1 MRKLNVIIAF
11 VVLVL
16 GAVNTVN
23 AQAKVAHVDTQEIM
37 AKYPAMIDAQKQ
49 FEQVSK
55 TYQKE
60 LQDMVA
66 ALEAKAKLYDQEAEG
81 QTEAIN
87 ETRVKEVQGMEKSI
101 RDYQTN
107 ASKELEEKQ
116 KKMVE
121 PLYEKVKAAISKVGK
136 AKGFQYILDA
146 GALLLADGPDLTG
159 DVKKELGF

>member
-11 VVLVL
+11 VVLFL

-23 AQAKVAHVDTQEIM
+23 AQAKVAHVDTQEVM
-37 AKYPAMIDAQKQ
+37 SKYPAMLDAQKQ

-66 ALEAKAKLYDQEAEG
+66 ALEKKAQAYDAEAES
-81 QTEAIN
+81 QDDATNEA
-87 ETRVKEVQGMEKSI
+87 RVKEVQGMEKSI
-101 RDYQTN
+101 RDYQTD
-107 ASKELEEKQ
+107 ASKQLEEKQ
-116 KKMVE
+116 KQMLA
-121 PLYEKVKAAISKVGK
+121 PIYDKVKAAISKVGK
-136 AKGFQYILDA
+136 AKGFQYVLDA
-146 GALLLADGPDLTG
+146 SGLLLADGPDLTL

>member
-11 VVLVL
+11 VVLFL

-37 AKYPAMIDAQKQ
+37 SKYPAMLDAQKQ
-49 FEQVSK
+49 FEQISK

-66 ALEAKAKLYDQEAEG
+66 ALEKKAQAYDAEAEG
-81 QTEAIN
+81 QDDATNEA
-87 ETRVKEVQGMEKSI
+87 RVKEVQGMEKSI
-101 RDYQTN
+101 RDYQSN

-116 KKMVE
+116 QKMLAPIYDSV
-121 PLYEKVKAAISKVGK
+121 KVAIKKVGK
-136 AKGFQYILDA
+136 AKGFQYVLDA
-146 GALLLADGPDLTG
+146 SGLLMADGPDLTL

>member
-11 VVLVL
+11 VVLFL

-37 AKYPAMIDAQKQ
+37 TKYPAMIDAQKQ

-60 LQDMVA
+60 LEDMVA
-66 ALEAKAKLYDQEAEG
+66 ALQKKAQTYDAEAES
-81 QTEAIN
+81 QDDATNEA
-87 ETRVKEVQGMEKSI
+87 RMREVQGMEKSI
-101 RDYQTN
+101 KDYQTD
-107 ASKELEEKQ
+107 ASKQLEEKQ
-116 KKMVE
+116 QKMLT
-121 PLYEKVKAAISKVGK
+121 PIYDKVKNAISKVGK
-136 AKGFQYILDA
+136 AKGFQYILDS
-146 GALLLADGPDLTG
+146 GSLLLADGPDLTL

>member
-11 VVLVL
+11 VALVL

-66 ALEAKAKLYDQEAEG
+66 ALEAKAKIYDQEAEG
-81 QTEAIN
+81 KTEAEN
-87 ETRVKEVQGMEKSI
+87 EVRVKEVQGMEKSI

-136 AKGFQYILDA
+136 AKGFQYVLDA
-146 GALLLADGPDLTG
+146 GALLLADGPDLTV

>member
-11 VVLVL
+11 VVFVL
-16 GAVNTVN
+16 GAVNTTT

-66 ALEAKAKLYDQEAEG
+66 ALETKAKLYDQEADG
-81 QTEAIN
+81 QTEAVN

-101 RDYQTN
+101 RDYQTD
-107 ASKELEEKQ
+107 ASKQLEEKQ
-116 KKMVE
+116 QKMVA
-121 PLYEKVKAAISKVGK
+121 PIYEKVKLAIKKVGK

-146 GALLLADGPDLTG
+146 GGLLMADGPDLTV

>member
-159 DVKKELGF
+159 DVKKELGL